1 MTSCHYDALVIG
13 AGPAGSVASL
23 VLARGG
29 ARVGLVD
36 KARFPRDKAC
46 GDLIG
51 PRGLQTLTDLG
62 IGVTGPT
69 VGDMEVVGPSGRG
82 VVLRASPGRTYP
94 GHAVVARR
102 ARFDADLYD
111 AAVAA
116 GAVPHNGRAGAP
128 HFGDD
133 GGLSGFD
140 IDSGKGQPMRL
151 TADVIIGADGAT
163 SRVGV
168 AAGLVNEA
176 QVLWA
181 FAVRAYADAQP
192 PLPRIHFWEPS
203 PMAGYPGYGWV
214 FPGEEGQ
221 ANVGLG
227 VGTRGDRRPG
237 ARASRDLPAFLAS
250 AGLDPSTVGRTMGGW
265 LKMGMVGTNP
275 ASGRTL
281 LVGDAAGLVN
291 SLQGEGIAEAMGSA
305 RAAAEAVLA
314 AGAGGAARIY
324 RADLARRYAP
334 FAATTAPVTTW
345 MIDHPRAVSRI
356 GRFLTAPLVGA
367 AVSGGWGIYWND
379 LLEGARPGWAAAV
392 ARVAATAGR
401 LVTSRSPVRHDVLEA
416 VSPSAAP

>member
-1 MTSCHYDALVIG
+1 VTSRHYDALVIG
-13 AGPAGSVASL
+13 GGPAGSVASL

-51 PRGLQTLTDLG
+51 PRGLQTLAELG
-62 IGVTGPT
+62 VGVTGPE

-82 VVLRASPGRTYP
+82 VVLRAFAGRTYP

-102 ARFDADLYD
+102 ARFDADLNE

-116 GAVPHNGRAGAP
+116 GAVPHTGRAGAA

-133 GGLSGFD
+133 GALQGFD
-140 IDSGKGQPMRL
+140 IDSGQGEAIRL

-163 SRVGV
+163 SRVGA
-168 AAGLVNEA
+168 AAGLVDEA

-181 FAVRAYADAQP
+181 FAVRAYVEAQP

-203 PMAGYPGYGWV
+203 PMVGYPGYGWV
-214 FPGEEGQ
+214 FPGEEGH

-250 AGLDPSTVGRTMGGW
+250 AGVDPSAVGRTLGGW

-275 ASGRTL
+275 AGGRTL

-291 SLQGEGIAEAMGSA
+291 SLQGEGIAEAVGSA
-305 RAAAEAVLA
+305 RAAAEAILA
-314 AGAGGAARIY
+314 GGAGGAARIY
-324 RADLARRYAP
+324 RADLRRRYAP
-334 FAATTAPVTTW
+334 FAATTAPVTSW

-356 GRFLTAPLVGA
+356 GRVLTAPLLGGA
-367 AVSGGWGIYWND
+367 LSGGWGIYWND
-379 LLEGARPGWAAAV
+379 LLDGARPGWAAAV
-392 ARVAATAGR
+392 ARTAATTGR
-401 LVTSRSPVRHDVLEA
+401 LVTSRSAARRAVLEV
-416 VSPSAAP
+416 VSPPAAP